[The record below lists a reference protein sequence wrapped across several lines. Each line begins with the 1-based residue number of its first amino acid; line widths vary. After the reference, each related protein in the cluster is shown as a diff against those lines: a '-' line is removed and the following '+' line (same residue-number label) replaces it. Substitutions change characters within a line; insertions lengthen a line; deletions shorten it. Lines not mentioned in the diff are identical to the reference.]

1 QALAGGLNPAVA
13 QLIKQATGDNREAN
27 LMAHAV
33 WGALAAQLG
42 GNNAASGAAGAFSGE
57 LAARYIIDNYYGGRT
72 DNLGEQERQQI
83 SMLVTIASGIAGGL
97 AGNST
102 SAASTGAQ
110 AGRNAVENN
119 LLGGS
124 EWLQTEKAREHGADV
139 LSCSDNPSGEACK
152 RGQAEN
158 KAYAAAL
165 ATSSVSLLSR
175 SAQAMWA
182 LGAGANAGIGS
193 MVDSSVDPE
202 NAIIAGWVNV
212 ITMGQGWKGTVG
224 WNAAG
229 GALGNWIDDKD
240 PLSGALINGTGSGIG
255 YGLGKGLSWG
265 VNAGANW
272 WKGGWDPKFNSEL
285 RSVTEVKGDYGL
297 SKEMKPSK
305 VPSSFGDVGGS
316 AFSEITGKGIEK
328 ISSSNANGD
337 KK

>member
-1 QALAGGLNPAVA
+1 
-13 QLIKQATGDNREAN
+13 
-27 LMAHAV
+27 
-33 WGALAAQLG
+33 
-42 GNNAASGAAGAFSGE
+42 
-57 LAARYIIDNYYGGRT
+57 
-72 DNLGEQERQQI
+72 
-83 SMLVTIASGIAGGL
+83 
-97 AGNST
+97 
-102 SAASTGAQ
+102 
-110 AGRNAVENN
+110 
-119 LLGGS
+119 
-124 EWLQTEKAREHGADV
+124 REHGADV